1 MQGRLSVVLGRPG
14 VCNTHPLLRS
24 VREGRHL
31 LIPWEGHT
39 HNISS
44 TDSVSCCPFCWLFD
58 VAQGTSELLQGANNN
73 NRRLLEL
80 PSAHARGLHSAR
92 HLHAASPP
100 AKAAAAPPAP
110 AASAARR
117 EAGAPIPVI
126 ANSDAVVENVPPT
139 VSPLMSMQD
148 MLCTV
153 QEYSP
158 TRLQGML
165 LPDRKNTTAAGI
177 PIKCGAPPQPTIF
190 RYQQLVFKPVK
201 IPVVFHCELSAGVSV
216 SWCKASA
223 LSAAKLSGS

>member
-1 MQGRLSVVLGRPG
+1 MQGRVGVVHGWPG
-14 VCNTHPLLRS
+14 YSNFTFSFWKLAFVVTPICHYS
-24 VREGRHL
+24 Q
-31 LIPWEGHT
+31 
-39 HNISS
+39 
-44 TDSVSCCPFCWLFD
+44 VSCVAGRTPSTTDCVVCCAICWLFNG
-58 VAQGTSELLQGANNN
+58 AQGTSEMLKGANN

-80 PSAHARGLHSAR
+80 APAHARGLHTAR

-100 AKAAAAPPAP
+100 AKAAAPAP
-110 AASAARR
+110 AAPVAASAARR

-126 ANSDAVVENVPPT
+126 ADSEAVAENVPPT

-153 QEYSP
+153 QENSP

-165 LPDRKNTTAAGI
+165 LPDKKNTSAGI

-201 IPVVFHCELSAGVSV
+201 IPVVFHCELAGPGCRATTV
-216 SWCKASA
+216 
-223 LSAAKLSGS
+223 SAAVGSI